1 MTDCL
6 AGYHSCIGHKGYQSF
21 ISLLL
26 LLPLVALRQKV
37 PQADAKPYRNGTI
50 GIRADGQLSHGLC
63 MLAYCHSASM
73 LLRYGCSKA
82 LVVEHRQG
90 LAADYGATIF
100 MRGGKAM
107 VIGGATSVGTDSD
120 IEPSSGRDPAQAG

>member
-1 MTDCL
+1 
-6 AGYHSCIGHKGYQSF
+6 
-21 ISLLL
+21 
-26 LLPLVALRQKV
+26 
-37 PQADAKPYRNGTI
+37 
-50 GIRADGQLSHGLC
+50 

-90 LAADYGATIF
+90 LAVDYGDTIF

-107 VIGGATSVGTDSD
+107 VIRGAASVRTAREE
-120 IEPSSGRDPAQAG
+120 ILLKLPEHGR